1 MDDYSLKPHSHY
13 GSLPRVN
20 VRCRDF
26 SVINESTHIYV
37 RRLQRRAY
45 KTQKSSRTRHPDL
58 YQISKFDIQINE
70 NSMLTS
76 LVGTAGESSP

>member
-1 MDDYSLKPHSHY
+1 MRAFTYTCVD
-13 GSLPRVN
+13 V
-20 VRCRDF
+20 
-26 SVINESTHIYV
+26 
-37 RRLQRRAY
+37 QRRAY